1 MKKNILFATTLVLAV
16 TCLRAAETPATAVIE
31 KLRAEARKVLA
42 PLPDQMPGGEKDT
55 PERVKLGE
63 KLFFEKRLSV
73 NHQQSCNSCHRVD
86 AGRGGVDNDP
96 TSPGTFGKRGDR
108 NSPTV
113 LNAGFH
119 LAQFWDG
126 RAPTLKEQAKGPVLN
141 PGEMAMPNS
150 EEVIKRLSAD
160 KVYQALFRAAFPADA
175 AAINY
180 ENLAEAIAAYERT
193 LRTYDRF
200 DDFLHGD
207 NKALSA
213 AELVGLNTFLQTGC
227 TTCHNGPVL
236 GGNSY
241 QKVGLI
247 KPYENLADL
256 GRFNVTKDPD
266 DKFKFKVPSL
276 RNIALTAPYYHD
288 GKQTGLEQAVKKMAE
303 MQLGKDLT
311 AAETQQIIAF
321 LGSLTDKTR
330 GAKKSAS
337 IR

>member
-1 MKKNILFATTLVLAV
+1 MKKTILFATTLALAV
-16 TCLRAAETPATAVIE
+16 TGLRAAEAPANEVIE

-86 AGRGGVDNDP
+86 GGRGGVDNDP

-150 EEVIKRLSAD
+150 AEVIKRLSAD